1 MTAPSATA
9 PAPSPAPD
17 AIPTRSHSR
26 GNPDGLDGLR
36 RRAVV
41 TLVAGVGLGSTGY
54 IAAVTVATIVAQEL
68 AGSTEWAGLP
78 GATIVIG
85 SALGSTLLSAFMVR
99 RGRRAGLVAGYLV
112 GALGA
117 LLAALSLITGSFLVF
132 LVGTFLMGNANA
144 ANQLSR
150 YTAADMVPLSRRAS
164 AIGTVVWGA
173 TIGAVLGPN
182 MVPFAGQLASSFGL
196 PELTGAYGALVLFV
210 GAAAVLTFWRLRPD
224 PYELADRTEAE
235 PDRTVG
241 DAPSAGALLRRPTVA
256 ISMVALIIGQ
266 FVMTLIM
273 TMTPLHMTQHGH
285 GIGMVGLVLSAHTFG
300 MFALSPISGR
310 LTDRFGPPRTILSG
324 MTVLAISAVMVIVA
338 PPDGGAFLLIA
349 LFLLGWGWN
358 LGFVAGSTMLASG
371 LEIHERTRLEGVT
384 DSLIWSSA
392 AVASLGSGIVAA
404 TAGFAALGFLA
415 LALVAIPTTLIAS
428 RRQALPS
435 AVR

>member
-1 MTAPSATA
+1 MTAATE
-9 PAPSPAPD
+9 SRT
-17 AIPTRSHSR
+17 IPTHAHPR

-85 SALGSTLLSAFMVR
+85 SAIGSTLLAAFMVR
-99 RGRRAGLVAGYLV
+99 RGRRLGLVAGYLV
-112 GALGA
+112 GTGGA
-117 LLAALSLITGSFLVF
+117 ALAALSLITGSFLVF
-132 LVGTFLMGNANA
+132 LVGTLLMGFANS

-182 MVPFAGQLASSFGL
+182 MVPFAGQIASAAGL
-196 PELTGAYGALVLFV
+196 PSLTGAYGALVLFV
-210 GAAAVLTFWRLRPD
+210 GLAAVLTFWRLRPD
-224 PYELADRTEAE
+224 PYELADRTEPE
-235 PDRTVG
+235 PDLAPG
-241 DAPSAGALLRRPTVA
+241 DAPPALALLRRPTVA
-256 ISMVALIIGQ
+256 ISMVALIVGQ
-266 FVMTLIM
+266 LVMTLIM
-273 TMTPLHMTQHGH
+273 TMTPLHMTEHGH
-285 GIGMVGLVLSAHTFG
+285 DIAAVGFVLSAHTFG
-300 MFALSPISGR
+300 MFALSPVSGR
-310 LTDRFGPPRTILSG
+310 LTDRFGPPRTILAG
-324 MTVLAISAVMVIVA
+324 MSVLAVSAVLVVVA
-338 PPDGGAFLLIA
+338 PPDGGELLVLA

-384 DSLIWSSA
+384 DALIWSSA
-392 AVASLGSGIVAA
+392 AVASLGSGILAA
-404 TAGFAALGFLA
+404 TAGFATLGILA
-415 LALVAIPTTLIAS
+415 LAMIAIPTVLVLF
-428 RRQALPS
+428 RRRSLPS
-435 AVR
+435 SVR